1 MAVLNLENTTILV
14 VEDDDMSFLYLNQIF
29 KLTKGKVLWAKNGKE
44 AIKLVRDNQTI
55 DLVLMD
61 IQLPDIDGNT
71 ITREIRKT
79 HKQLPIIAQTA
90 DKTLYSKDNALEA
103 GCTDVLVKPYKME
116 ELLELIK
123 HYLQKE

>member
-1 MAVLNLENTTILV
+1 MAILNLENTTILV

-29 KLTKGKVLWAKNGKE
+29 KLTKGKILWAKNGRE
-44 AIKLVRDNQTI
+44 AIRLIRDNQNI

-61 IQLPDIDGNT
+61 IQLPDIDGNA

-90 DKTLYSKDNALEA
+90 DKSLYDKDSAIEA
-103 GCTDVLVKPYKME
+103 GCTDVIVKPYKME
-116 ELLELIK
+116 ELLALIK
-123 HYLQKE
+123 KHLQKT